1 MDESNNTIF
10 THAKMEYTAQLV
22 DILTPQLFDGMK
34 SIYDESKVVYKT
46 DRSKSILIIFR
57 LFLGQKLCTPIHCF
71 DRNFKNLTKK
81 LKINFFAQT
90 SFKGVSG

>member
-57 LFLGQKLCTPIHCF
+57 LCKYVLRF
-71 DRNFKNLTKK
+71 
-81 LKINFFAQT
+81 
-90 SFKGVSG
+90 